1 MPPRRA
7 IFFGVNVAA
16 CLGWIV
22 LTSLFIATESDL
34 SLLALV
40 LGGVIASP
48 AVALALAEWL
58 LFTRLVPRLERP
70 LGILAGLIGAL
81 ALLALVANAAEA
93 AVKGIAPGLLF
104 WLGFGSG
111 CLAVAAYGFWCGWLR
126 VRRQTLIEPR
136 GFSVGGV
143 AAR

>member
-48 AVALALAEWL
+48 AVAVAVAEWL
-58 LFTRLVPRLERP
+58 LFARRMQRLERP
-70 LGILAGLIGAL
+70 LGILAALVGAL
-81 ALLALVANAAEA
+81 ALFALIANAAEA
-93 AVKGIAPGLLF
+93 AVKGIAPGVWF
-104 WLGFGSG
+104 WLGFAGV
-111 CLAVAAYGFWCGWLR
+111 CLAIVAYGFWCGWLR
-126 VRRQTLIEPR
+126 VRRQTLVQAR
-136 GFSVGGV
+136 GHG
-143 AAR
+143 R